1 MWCYDK
7 KYLALTSVEY
17 RFKINMKYRILLLIF
32 LILAPCS
39 LQILQAQSRL
49 YVRGSA
55 VPGGVQQLTR
65 FSTSTSGKYT
75 FKFHGK
81 LLPGNLYITT
91 TDTPKSTSRYYA
103 PNLVDAN
110 IVNEGTSYTS
120 KTDSLGSEWAVLLE
134 ADNYRFTVDVTKKQV
149 YGELFSRWYEA
160 WICGGCVEDE
170 QGKNVSGQDRQWQI
184 SSGKQMEQSWDDPH
198 VFEWTGL
205 LKNYSYNVEPKRFK
219 INGQYGWSPKVLHPF
234 AQDASIL
241 TAKQVW
247 YNGSEDYKWSIVRDG
262 YYRIKIN
269 VFLETIEAEYLGAE
283 LPDGIRLT
291 PEVDADIN
299 ISGRQIAFRSA
310 EPMTVRLFSVDGNQH
325 CAASGTDVTLT
336 APSAG
341 IYVLT
346 ATNGRQGISRKI
358 IIK

>member
-1 MWCYDK
+1 
-7 KYLALTSVEY
+7 
-17 RFKINMKYRILLLIF
+17 MKHRILLLI
-32 LILAPCS
+32 LLVLAPCS

-103 PNLVDAN
+103 PSLVDAN
-110 IVNEGTSYTS
+110 IVNEGTGYTS
-120 KTDSLGSEWAVLLE
+120 KVDSIGAEWAVLFC
-134 ADNYRFTVDVTKKQV
+134 ADNYRFTVDVTAKQV
-149 YGELFSRWYEA
+149 YGELFNRWYEA

-170 QGKNVSGQDRQWQI
+170 QGKGKDGQEGHWQI
-184 SSGKQMEQSWDDPH
+184 SSGKQMEQSWEDPN

-205 LKNYSYNVEPKRFK
+205 LKNYTFNDEPKRFK

-234 AQDASIL
+234 TQDASIL

-247 YNGSEDYKWSIVRDG
+247 YNGSNDYKWAISRDG

-269 VFLETIEAEYLGAE
+269 VFEETIEAEYLGTE
-283 LPDGIRLT
+283 LPDGIRMT
-291 PEVDADIN
+291 PEVEADIN
-299 ISGRQIAFRSA
+299 VSGRQIEFQSDEALS
-310 EPMTVRLFSVDGNQH
+310 VKLFSVDGNLRDS
-325 CAASGTDVTLT
+325 ASGTDIILT
-336 APSAG
+336 APAPGVYILSA
-341 IYVLT
+341 T
-346 ATNGRQGISRKI
+346 DGRKGTTWKI
-358 IIK
+358 VVR